1 MVRRVCPKCAVKRE
15 YTEEEKNIIN
25 GIAKK
30 YGVEYDF
37 TGKYTYDTV
46 GCQYCNNSGFYG
58 RIGIFEILNMTEDVK
73 ELVIKGESSLE
84 IRRKAME
91 EGYKPLVIDGFNKI
105 LNGYTTLKELNSKL
119 VIY

>member
-1 MVRRVCPKCAVKRE
+1 M
-15 YTEEEKNIIN
+15 
-25 GIAKK
+25 
-30 YGVEYDF
+30 EYDF

-46 GCQYCNNSGFYG
+46 GCKYCNNSGFYG

-73 ELVIKGESSLE
+73 ELVIKGESSIE
-84 IRRKAME
+84 IRKKAME

-105 LNGYTTLKELNSKL
+105 LNGYTTLRELNSKL

>member
-1 MVRRVCPKCAVKRE
+1 MNCAQQRE

-37 TGKYTYDTV
+37 NGKYTYETK
-46 GCQYCNNSGFYG
+46 GCKRCNNTGYYG
-58 RIGIFEILNMTEDVK
+58 RIGIFEVLNITDELK
-73 ELVIKGESSLE
+73 ELIIDNGSSLT
-84 IRRKAME
+84 IRNKAIE
-91 EGYKPLVIDGFNKI
+91 QGYKPLVIDGFNKV
-105 LNGYTTLKELNSKL
+105 LEGYTTLKELNSKL

>member
-1 MVRRVCPKCAVKRE
+1 MISQENTHMILLGV
-15 YTEEEKNIIN
+15 NIVTIV
-25 GIAKK
+25 ASM
-30 YGVEYDF
+30 E
-37 TGKYTYDTV
+37 
-46 GCQYCNNSGFYG
+46 
-58 RIGIFEILNMTEDVK
+58 

-84 IRRKAME
+84 IRKKAME

>member
-1 MVRRVCPKCAVKRE
+1 MISQE
-15 YTEEEKNIIN
+15 
-25 GIAKK
+25 
-30 YGVEYDF
+30 
-37 TGKYTYDTV
+37 KYTYDTV
-46 GCQYCNNSGFYG
+46 GCQYCNDSGFYG
-58 RIGIFEILNMTEDVK
+58 RIGIFEILDMSEAIK

-84 IRRKAME
+84 IRKRAME